1 METPNYYF
9 RNYVKRVG
17 SRREAASR
25 LGIGVGQV
33 GHILCGRRSISA
45 RVAQAID
52 ADTGGEISK
61 AQLRPDLWGGELDA
75 GRDRNHRG

>member
-1 METPNYYF
+1 MDRPIYYF
-9 RNYVKRVG
+9 LQYIKRVG

-33 GHILCGRRSISA
+33 GHILCGRRGISA
-45 RVAQAID
+45 RVAQAIE

-61 AQLRPDLWGGELDA
+61 AKLRPDLWGAEESKS
-75 GRDRNHRG
+75 